1 MADKFTGTYQE
12 LQDKVS
18 LTGFQG
24 LWKELPNG
32 QKQFKTE
39 TGICLNWWETKK
51 TIMN

>member
-24 LWKELPNG
+24 SWKELPNG
-32 QKQFKTE
+32 QK
-39 TGICLNWWETKK
+39 
-51 TIMN
+51 